1 MNGAFGLLKPAA
13 EFTDWYSKLRSYRMD
28 LRTTGMEFASEMVV
42 RATLFG
48 MRISEVPT
56 TLSPDGR
63 SRPPHLRSW
72 RHGWRHLRF
81 VLMYSPRWILL
92 YPGLVLMLAGSA
104 LAIWLLPGARK
115 VHGIELDIHTVLYA
129 VVAALVG
136 FQTVLF
142 AVLAKVF
149 AITAGLLPKDP
160 QLKKLFRIFTLEVG
174 LGVGVLLLIA
184 GIACALYSTFLWKA
198 SGFGAMDPSSLM
210 RSVACAAALTLLG
223 VQGTLSSL
231 FFSILGLAAGRNE
244 ASEALQS
251 QKAGSARKC
260 SCAPKIQSDSAASGD
275 LDA

>member
-1 MNGAFGLLKPAA
+1 M
-13 EFTDWYSKLRSYRMD
+13 
-28 LRTTGMEFASEMVV
+28 
-42 RATLFG
+42 
-48 MRISEVPT
+48 
-56 TLSPDGR
+56 
-63 SRPPHLRSW
+63 
-72 RHGWRHLRF
+72 
-81 VLMYSPRWILL
+81 
-92 YPGLVLMLAGSA
+92 
-104 LAIWLLPGARK
+104 PGARK
-115 VHGIELDIHTVLYA
+115 VHGIELDIHTLLYA

-251 QKAGSARKC
+251 QKASSARKC
-260 SCAPKIQSDSAASGD
+260 SCAPKDTVGQRRKWGPRCLAQRPSQSSFCNRHDHLVHCAGRAAQRTRG
-275 LDA
+275 